1 MVSNAQV
8 NSIEYVEVLLGK
20 PRKILCLKIC
30 FSYLG
35 DDLDLFRDR
44 EDPVQVYVILK
55 NKLTDNL
62 LKDFSLQN
70 AIALAGRL
78 YRALPD
84 KYINARYYVEEVRKN
99 LASKVGDHHFTRKM
113 GLNVT
118 SMLLGVA
125 HQRKF
130 DALMARLDDNPIL
143 KEPFDRETKGKMAT
157 FQRQHLDGPE
167 KYGSLGALSKKSTEM
182 IAMMASNKIPVPT
195 KKSDLRRERR
205 KSVKKESRQEKKK
218 DRKQKRSNKRSR
230 RDQDNTGE
238 VEQKKPKTE
247 KGEKVKISKVSKQDL
262 QRIVAI
268 STVIMLVVFTM
279 IS

>member
-1 MVSNAQV
+1 M
-8 NSIEYVEVLLGK
+8 
-20 PRKILCLKIC
+20 
-30 FSYLG
+30 FSYLD

-55 NKLTDNL
+55 TKLQDNL
-62 LKDFSLQN
+62 TKDFYLQN

-84 KYINARYYVEEVRKN
+84 KYINAKFYVEEVRKM
-99 LASKVGDHHFTRKM
+99 LASKVGDHHFSRKM

-118 SMLLGVA
+118 SMLLGAA

-130 DALMARLDDNPIL
+130 DALMARLEDNPVL

-157 FQRQHLDGPE
+157 VQRQHLDGPE

-182 IAMMASNKIPVPT
+182 IAMMAANKIPVPP
-195 KKSDLRRERR
+195 KKSKELRRERR
-205 KSVKKESRQEKKK
+205 KRDDKKEAKTDRKSRRKRPREKRVKK
-218 DRKQKRSNKRSR
+218 
-230 RDQDNTGE
+230 DNSDDLQ
-238 VEQKKPKTE
+238 VVDKKPKTE
-247 KGEKVKISKVSKQDL
+247 KGEKSARISKVSKQDL

-268 STVIMLVVFTM
+268 GQMVSVGKIK
-279 IS
+279 